1 MAEPGKW
8 ETWQVSEFWD
18 AWQEGKDAR
27 VQRIRDEKHEKLE
40 DARSRVNFQEQQIKG
55 MIDRNE
61 PVEQFMRSIDADPAA
76 RGILPE
82 AQLRALEQKQ
92 GRASPAREVQENSPM
107 PAADRGP
114 LFEQGSRA
122 PSRDY
127 SELKE
132 IGQPARAS
140 ETHFAKL
147 AEKARA
153 NEAKQ
158 QTREQG
164 QDRDR

>member
-1 MAEPGKW
+1 MAEPNKW

-40 DARSRVNFQEQQIKG
+40 DARSRVNFQEQQIKD
-55 MIDRNE
+55 MIERNG
-61 PVEQFMRSIDADPAA
+61 PVEQFMRSIDADPTA

-107 PAADRGP
+107 PAAVEKP
-114 LFEQGSRA
+114 ALSPEQQLFARLQEQ
-122 PSRDY
+122 
-127 SELKE
+127 
-132 IGQPARAS
+132 ARNQDN
-140 ETHFAKL
+140 
-147 AEKARA
+147 R
-153 NEAKQ
+153 Q